1 MKALTTAKPIRS
13 FLPKYIGTSFDGIAV
28 GGTGKTVYIMENGTK
43 RAIPNFDTYLKLGI
57 KNVVQ
62 MGNSL
67 NDIPSGPDLP
77 SAE

>member
-1 MKALTTAKPIRS
+1 M
-13 FLPKYIGTSFDGIAV
+13 
-28 GGTGKTVYIMENGTK
+28 YIMENGTK